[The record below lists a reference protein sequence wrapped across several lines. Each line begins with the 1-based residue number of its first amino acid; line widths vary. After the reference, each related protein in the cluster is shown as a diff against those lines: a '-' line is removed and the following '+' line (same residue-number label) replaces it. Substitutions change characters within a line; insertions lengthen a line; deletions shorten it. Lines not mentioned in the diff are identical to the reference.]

1 MELPSPSRLVDSAL
15 DLTVVGGFSK
25 IGYAVRRR
33 TWRPLPADA
42 LDGRLVV
49 ITGPTS
55 GLGFAAAVAMRRLGA
70 SLVLV
75 GRDAGRLAR
84 TTSTLRAERGSGGDL
99 VEVVADMGD
108 LDAVASA
115 ASSIT
120 ALGRPVH
127 ALVHNAGALD
137 GTRGVSPQG
146 IEQTVATH
154 VVGPHLLTT
163 ALLAATEV
171 SRVVTVSSG
180 GMYASSLPDL
190 SAAGS
195 LEMPADR
202 YDGTKQ
208 YSLAKR
214 AQVTLNE
221 LWAERVPG
229 TWFASMHPGWADTPG
244 VRSSI
249 PGFAKVTGPILRTAE
264 QGADTI
270 VWLAATDEH
279 LPSGRFWCDRAVRP
293 VHKVPGTRGA
303 DRPAARAALWAWC
316 DEAIAPY
323 LAPR

>member
-1 MELPSPSRLVDSAL
+1 MGIPSPAQLIDKGL
-15 DLTVVGGFSK
+15 DLTVVGGFSR
-25 IGYAVRRR
+25 IGYVVRRR
-33 TWRPLPADA
+33 GWRDLEPGA
-42 LDGRLVV
+42 LEGRLVV

-75 GRDAGRLAR
+75 GRDGGRLAR
-84 TTSTLRAERGSGGDL
+84 TSASLRADRANGGDL

-108 LDAVASA
+108 LDAVEA
-115 ASSIT
+115 ATSSIR
-120 ALGRPVH
+120 ALGAPVH

-146 IEQTVATH
+146 IEQTIATH
-154 VVGPHLLTT
+154 VVGPHLMTST
-163 ALLAATEV
+163 LLSATEV
-171 SRVVTVSSG
+171 ARVITVSSG

-190 SAAGS
+190 SSGGS

-208 YSLAKR
+208 YSIAKR

-229 TWFASMHPGWADTPG
+229 TWFGAMHPGWADTPG

-270 VWLAATDEH
+270 VWLVATDEA
-279 LPSGRFWCDRAVRP
+279 LPTGRFWSDRAERP
-293 VHKVPGTRGA
+293 VHRVPGTRGA
-303 DRPAARAALWAWC
+303 DTPAARAALWDWC
-316 DEAIAPY
+316 DQAIAPY
-323 LAPR
+323 TG

>member
-1 MELPSPSRLVDSAL
+1 MGIPSPAHLIDKGL
-15 DLTVVGGFSK
+15 DLTVVGGFSR

-33 TWRPLPADA
+33 TWHDLAPDA

-55 GLGFAAAVAMRRLGA
+55 GLGFAASVAMRRMGV

-84 TTSTLRAERGSGGDL
+84 TSASLRADRPNGGDL

-108 LDAVASA
+108 LDAVAAA
-115 ASSIT
+115 ASAI
-120 ALGRPVH
+120 AKLGTPVH

-146 IEQTVATH
+146 IEQTIATH
-154 VVGPHLLTT
+154 VIGPHLLTT
-163 ALLAATEV
+163 SLLATTEV
-171 SRVVTVSSG
+171 SKVVIVSSG
-180 GMYASSLPDL
+180 GMYASPLPDL
-190 SAAGS
+190 AAGGS

-208 YSLAKR
+208 YSIAKR

-229 TWFASMHPGWADTPG
+229 TWFGSMHPGWADTPG

-264 QGADTI
+264 QGADTV
-270 VWLAATDEH
+270 VWLVATEDV
-279 LPSGRFWCDRAVRP
+279 LPSGRFWSDRAERP
-293 VHKVPGTRGA
+293 VHRVPGTRGA
-303 DRPAARAALWAWC
+303 DTPAARAALWEWC
-316 DEAIAPY
+316 DQAIA
-323 LAPR
+323 AHTATA